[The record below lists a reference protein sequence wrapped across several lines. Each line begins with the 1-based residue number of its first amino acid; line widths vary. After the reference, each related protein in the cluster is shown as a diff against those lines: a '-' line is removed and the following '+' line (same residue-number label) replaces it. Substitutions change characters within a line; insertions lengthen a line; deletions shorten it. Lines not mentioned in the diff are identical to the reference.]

1 MNIIY
6 IAYSCNPYNGSEDK
20 IGWNVPIENAKNN
33 KVYIIT
39 KEEHRD
45 SIQKYIHTNKIE
57 DITIYFVDIPKV
69 YKIFKG
75 CMYSIRLNIW
85 NKRAFKLAREIC
97 QSNKID
103 IIHQITP
110 IELRSI
116 GNYGNIDN
124 VEYVVGPIG
133 GGEYVPKSLAD
144 YTRNNKHIE
153 FIRKVANLYYKVKMR
168 ITKKMKK
175 TTILYANEETRDYFN
190 ASKESILLPEIG
202 IKEEDIIKSKSND
215 SKSNKCVF
223 LVMGRIVYR
232 KGHNFLLDV
241 LENIPEKYDYEVR
254 IVGNGKELINLEKR
268 INNSVILKRHVV
280 IRGACAFNEIDK
292 EYDIVDALIMPSI
305 RETTGTVILE
315 SMSRGVPVITINRF
329 GGKNIVNDENGYLY
343 DGDTKEEIRE
353 NLKNVIIRCIE
364 NRDELKEK
372 GLIAINDVK
381 KFLWKDKIKQ
391 YNEIYAEILKK
402 KRSQV

>member
-343 DGDTKEEIRE
+343 DVDTKEEIRE